1 MSETKYNEIQLNKLY
16 RRQSD
21 ICAFQ
26 VLSVTQE
33 GIVIQLPKVFGENKT
48 TEIPLSPKTKTLY
61 KVGDYADITLSYTVS
76 GGTSSSFRAKYWGPT
91 PPQFVP
97 KNRENISKN

>member
-48 TEIPLSPKTKTLY
+48 TEIPLSSKTKALY
-61 KVGDYADITLSYTVS
+61 KVGDYADLTLSYTVTD
-76 GGTSSSFRAKYWGPT
+76 GTASSFQAKYWGPT
-91 PPQFVP
+91 PAQFVP
-97 KNRENISKN
+97 ASGEKISKA

>member
-48 TEIPLSPKTKTLY
+48 TDIPLSSKTKALY
-61 KVGDYADITLSYTVS
+61 KVGDYAD
-76 GGTSSSFRAKYWGPT
+76 GTASSCQAKYWGPT
-91 PPQFVP
+91 PAQFVP
-97 KNRENISKN
+97 ASGDKISKA

>member
-16 RRQSD
+16 RRQFD

-33 GIVIQLPKVFGENKT
+33 GIVIQLPKVFGQNNRDSAVVKNKG
-48 TEIPLSPKTKTLY
+48 TL
-61 KVGDYADITLSYTVS
+61 
-76 GGTSSSFRAKYWGPT
+76 
-91 PPQFVP
+91 
-97 KNRENISKN
+97 

>member
-16 RRQSD
+16 RKEAG
-21 ICAFQ
+21 IWAFK
-26 VLSVTQE
+26 VLELVTE
-33 GIVIQLPKVFGENKT
+33 GIVIQLPKAFGENKT
-48 TEIPLSPKTKTLY
+48 TEIPLAPKTKALY
-61 KVGDYADITLSYTVS
+61 KVGDYTDLTLSYTVS

-97 KNRENISKN
+97 ANKENISKI

>member
-48 TEIPLSPKTKTLY
+48 TDIPLSSKTKALY
-61 KVGDYADITLSYTVS
+61 KVGDYAD
-76 GGTSSSFRAKYWGPT
+76 GTASSFQAKYWGPT
-91 PPQFVP
+91 PAQFVP
-97 KNRENISKN
+97 ASGDKISKA